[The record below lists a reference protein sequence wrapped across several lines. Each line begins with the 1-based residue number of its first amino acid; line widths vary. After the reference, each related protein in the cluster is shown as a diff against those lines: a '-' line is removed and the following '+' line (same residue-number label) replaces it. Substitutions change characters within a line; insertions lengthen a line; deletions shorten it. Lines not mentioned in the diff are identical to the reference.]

1 MAVFF
6 CPFHPVPTASVRLS
20 IWHIL
25 PRHAR
30 SCFRETTGDKV
41 MMVIEG
47 K

>member
-25 PRHAR
+25 P
-30 SCFRETTGDKV
+30 
-41 MMVIEG
+41 
-47 K
+47 